1 MNLQKYL
8 FFTALLLISTS
19 VFAQTNTITKENVIP
34 NGNLSQFGVE
44 EICPI
49 CGYVNCICDEQTTE
63 IAAKISQSNT
73 TGFFASIAA
82 IFALLIVATGL
93 ALTKKKLCKSKLK
106 I

>member
-1 MNLQKYL
+1 MNLQKCL
-8 FFTALLLISTS
+8 FLTTLLLISTS

-73 TGFFASIAA
+73 TGFFTSMA
-82 IFALLIVATGL
+82 ILALLAVVTGL
-93 ALTKKKLCKSKLK
+93 ALAKKKLYKSKLK

>member
-8 FFTALLLISTS
+8 FLTTLLLISTS

-73 TGFFASIAA
+73 TGFFVSIAM
-82 IFALLIVATGL
+82 FALLAVVTGL
-93 ALTKKKLCKSKLK
+93 ALAKKKLYKSKLK

>member
-1 MNLQKYL
+1 MNLKKYL

-19 VFAQTNTITKENVIP
+19 VFAQTKTITKENVIP
-34 NGNLSQFGVE
+34 NGKLSQFGVE

-49 CGYVNCICDEQTTE
+49 CGYVNCICDEKTTE

-73 TGFFASIAA
+73 TTSLFASMA
-82 IFALLIVATGL
+82 IVALLVVATGL
-93 ALTKKKLCKSKLK
+93 ALVKKKLYKSK

>member
-8 FFTALLLISTS
+8 FFNALLLISAS
-19 VFAQTNTITKENVIP
+19 VFAQTSTITKENTIP
-34 NGNLSQFGVE
+34 NSNLSQFGVE

-63 IAAKISQSNT
+63 IAAKVSQSNT
-73 TGFFASIAA
+73 TGLFASMA
-82 IFALLIVATGL
+82 ILALLAVTGL
-93 ALTKKKLCKSKLK
+93 ALAKKKLHKSKLK